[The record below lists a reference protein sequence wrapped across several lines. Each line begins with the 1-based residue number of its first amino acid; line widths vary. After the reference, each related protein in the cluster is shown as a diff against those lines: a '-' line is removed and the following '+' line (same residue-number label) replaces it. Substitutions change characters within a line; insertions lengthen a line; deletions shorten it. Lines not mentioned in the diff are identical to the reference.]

1 MAAAGDCGRGS
12 VGVASIEKSTVT
24 ASTVTTVTSTV
35 TRGTSAA
42 TAPTVT
48 RGTCAT
54 LCPQS
59 SPKALSLAGT
69 NARAASTRWWPVS
82 RSSQTAPKGAPSIR
96 GSYKS
101 CVIVYKSCVIV
112 YKSCVNLAQCV
123 SGAASASGCRTGSR
137 RRPSTSLPTIHDQR
151 LSHRQA
157 SLPAGGCR
165 GVGCLYRWLTL
176 SGGRLSV
183 PLADTVGGSAVC
195 AAG

>member
-1 MAAAGDCGRGS
+1 MTAGWPVAAAGDCGRGS

-101 CVIVYKSCVIV
+101 CVIVYKSCV
-112 YKSCVNLAQCV
+112 NLAQCV

-176 SGGRLSV
+176 SG
-183 PLADTVGGSAVC
+183 SAVC